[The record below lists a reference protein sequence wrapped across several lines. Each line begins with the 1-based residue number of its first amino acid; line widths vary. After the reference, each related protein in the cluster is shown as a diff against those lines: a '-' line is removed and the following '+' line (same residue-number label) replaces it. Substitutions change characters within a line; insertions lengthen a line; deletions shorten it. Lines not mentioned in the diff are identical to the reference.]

1 MPVVLA
7 KRILKPVLVA
17 VDALTPSAVLLAT
30 KNPPLHVLRLDYK
43 DAEDGNQDMIYL
55 SCAVPRR
62 KNDVINATIDIFIEP
77 QPHAERG
84 QLFSEP
90 ALEHIEHDAP
100 KCFPSR
106 IEWQARYLD

>member
-1 MPVVLA
+1 ML
-7 KRILKPVLVA
+7 
-17 VDALTPSAVLLAT
+17 SFAT
-30 KNPPLHVLRLDYK
+30 KKSTLHVLRLDYK

-77 QPHAERG
+77 QPIHAERG

-90 ALEHIEHDAP
+90 A
-100 KCFPSR
+100 PSTLNMMLPSVSR
-106 IEWQARYLD
+106 PIEWQARYLD